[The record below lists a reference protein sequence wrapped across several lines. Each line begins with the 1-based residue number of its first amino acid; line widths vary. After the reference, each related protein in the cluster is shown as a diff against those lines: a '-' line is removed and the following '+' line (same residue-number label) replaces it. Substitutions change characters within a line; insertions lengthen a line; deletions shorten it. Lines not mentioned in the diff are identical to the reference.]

1 MRPDLH
7 RDPWR
12 LFFPIG
18 LFCLWAGAS
27 HWLWFALGWSFDA
40 SAAFH
45 GIAQTQGFVLSMAY
59 GFALTMLPRRTD
71 AAPPSTLLLAVL
83 VLGTG
88 GAVALVRFDRVRE
101 GEAMFLV
108 GVIAA
113 LAFVLRCLRRGRRK
127 APAAFVWIPIA
138 FAMALIGAVMTGLGV
153 ALGERFFGW
162 HALGKLCV
170 TQGMIDALILGAG
183 SLALPVMT
191 GTQPPPDA
199 NLDPEAS
206 RIRKRAW
213 LVAGALI
220 AGFALEVFVDYRA
233 GHGLRALA
241 LGYALWTVL
250 GVGPTT
256 RMPGINRRV
265 MRIAPWMI
273 PLGHLCSATLPWPRL
288 GLHVV
293 FAGGFAPLAL
303 AIALHVALAHGGK
316 RALCERSPASVVLL
330 HALLAV
336 ALTLR
341 VVAELDPLRRYQ
353 WLGGAGGVL
362 LSASLVW
369 GALVLPV
376 CFRAPAPPVTAS
388 PAALR
393 DRS

>member
-1 MRPDLH
+1 MNLDL
-7 RDPWR
+7 RRNPWR

-18 LFCLWAGAS
+18 LFCLWAGVS
-27 HWLWFALGWSFDA
+27 HWVWYALGWSFDS

-71 AAPPSTLLLAVL
+71 ATPPSVLLLTVL
-83 VLGTG
+83 VLGSG
-88 GAVALVRFDRVRE
+88 VAVALVRFGRVRE
-101 GEAMFLV
+101 GETLFLV
-108 GVIAA
+108 GVVAA
-113 LAFVLRCLRRGRRK
+113 LAFVLKCLRRGRRR

-138 FAMALIGAVMTGLGV
+138 FTMALVGAVMTGLGV

-191 GTQPPPDA
+191 GTPPPPDA
-199 NLDPEAS
+199 DLDPNAA
-206 RIRKRAW
+206 RVRRRAW
-213 LVAGALI
+213 CLAAGLV
-220 AGFALEVFVDYRA
+220 AGFALEVFVDYRV
-233 GHGLRALA
+233 GHGLRALV
-241 LGYALWTVL
+241 LGYALFVTL
-250 GVGPTT
+250 GVGGKPGL
-256 RMPGINRRV
+256 PGINRLV
-265 MRIAPWMI
+265 MRVAPWMI
-273 PLGHLCSATLPWPRL
+273 PAGHLCAAVLPWPRL

-316 RALCERSPASVVLL
+316 RALCDRSPASVVLL

-353 WLGGAGGVL
+353 WLGGAGGAL

-376 CFRAPAPPVTAS
+376 CFRAPAPPVATS
-388 PAALR
+388 PAAPR